1 MEGVEFHRVKAVGG
15 QAERLTKALVMHDLP
30 RAEEFDRVA
39 DVGVVAHTEN
49 HFGKE
54 FAVLVYAM

>member
-1 MEGVEFHRVKAVGG
+1 
-15 QAERLTKALVMHDLP
+15 MHDLP
-30 RAEEFDRVA
+30 GPEEFDRVA
-39 DVGVVAHTEN
+39 DVGVVAQSDN